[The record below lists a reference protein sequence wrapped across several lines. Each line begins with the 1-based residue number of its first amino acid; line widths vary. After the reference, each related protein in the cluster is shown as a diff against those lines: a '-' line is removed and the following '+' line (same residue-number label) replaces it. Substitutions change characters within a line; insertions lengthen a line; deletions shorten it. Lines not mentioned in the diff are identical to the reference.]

1 MDDILFLDDF
11 DISKHDL
18 SKTLFVGKRENLQL
32 LFDKYENL
40 TVAKLDGYHYS
51 EYDDIWKRVFGRDVE
66 FDGKIL
72 TTQSDDCIHS
82 FIRSGDEAIL
92 LMRIG
97 RYAGQSN
104 HLKPIVTVSDKE
116 KMDRLATFENYDFR

>member
-1 MDDILFLDDF
+1 MGDILFLDDF

-18 SKTLFVGKRENLQL
+18 SKTLFVGKRENLQM
-32 LFDKYENL
+32 LFDKYKNL

-51 EYDDIWKRVFGRDVE
+51 EYDDIWKCVFDRDAE
-66 FDGKIL
+66 FNGKIL

-82 FIRSGDEAIL
+82 FIRGGDEAIL

-104 HLKPIVTVSDKE
+104 HLKPMVTVSDKA

>member
-1 MDDILFLDDF
+1 VDDILFLDDF

-32 LFDKYENL
+32 LFDKHENL
-40 TVAKLDGYHYS
+40 IVAKLDGYHYS
-51 EYDDIWKRVFGRDVE
+51 EYDDVWKRVFGRDAE

-72 TTQSDDCIHS
+72 TTQSNDCIHS
-82 FIRSGDEAIL
+82 FISSGDEAIL

-97 RYAGQSN
+97 RHAGRSN
-104 HLKPIVTVSDKE
+104 HLKPIVTVSDKA
-116 KMDRLATFENYDFR
+116 KMDRLVTYENYDFR